1 MVITLNPLL
10 KFSAGQWN
18 TLVNI
23 GLALCGL
30 AGQDCIGTNTS
41 SIYNASTE
49 EPVDLISVALIAT
62 LRLCPVLGMASEGRL
77 AAIVDFTFNLGPG
90 RLQTS
95 TLRRRLNQANWEGAA
110 EELQRWVIAE
120 AGYFPGLLLEKP
132 RSYF

>member
-41 SIYNASTE
+41 IPLDDWRKPFGDHFPKRPTWCEKCDARANETAH
-49 EPVDLISVALIAT
+49 PVKGEGNDAT
-62 LRLCPVLGMASEGRL
+62 TAQKGGE
-77 AAIVDFTFNLGPG
+77 
-90 RLQTS
+90 
-95 TLRRRLNQANWEGAA
+95 
-110 EELQRWVIAE
+110 
-120 AGYFPGLLLEKP
+120 
-132 RSYF
+132 

>member
-1 MVITLNPLL
+1 M
-10 KFSAGQWN
+10 
-18 TLVNI
+18 
-23 GLALCGL
+23 L
-30 AGQDCIGTNTS
+30 AGTARIQRLDRPLQQGSVAS